1 MKDKIC
7 PNDGS
12 SIPWDGLGWRCKICG
27 YTIEPTNQEVF
38 EAVMEMSCMDLPF
51 F

>member
-1 MKDKIC
+1 MKNKIC
-7 PNDGS
+7 PNDDQ
-12 SIPWDGLGWRCKICG
+12 SIPWNGLGWRCEVCG
-27 YTIEPTNQEVF
+27 YTIEPTSQEVF

>member
-7 PNDGS
+7 PKCGNS
-12 SIPWDGLGWRCKICG
+12 MPWGGLGWTCECG
-27 YTIEPTNQEVF
+27 FTIEPTGQEVF